1 MKRKMALFM
10 AMIALIIFPVGAF
23 SVSRACFHL
32 AMERERSRALSEE
45 AAISRAVAVE
55 ISGKSISSIFSFAP
69 TLQSKYGSGTLDVYL
84 LYNARPMAGAVLPE
98 SKNIETLIK
107 THGRATLLDGENQLL
122 LIAHRLSDEI
132 TLVAS
137 SSVAPVYQLKSD
149 LMRLSAGIS
158 IVGALVS
165 AISALFLSGAV
176 LKPLSHLTRAAEKMA
191 DGRYDATL
199 PEVRKD
205 ETGILTQAFSRMKDA
220 VLKREAKI
228 LSESEGRQELI
239 NAISHEMRTPLTAI
253 LSGARLVKTA
263 SLTEREK
270 DEILLMI
277 ENESM
282 RLSKMEETLMLLTQL
297 SEGDIKKEALSALET
312 AKEAV
317 SIFESV
323 NAEGEDFM
331 FSGDKELTVILL
343 RNLIVNALR
352 AGGEVRVLLEKN
364 AFCVSDT
371 GCGMTEEE
379 ISRAFDPFYKAD
391 KARTRKNGGAG
402 LGLTIVKRISDLHGG
417 KVTIESEKGK
427 GTNVFYNPDTSV

>member
-1 MKRKMALFM
+1 MKRKMAFFM
-10 AMIALIIFPVGAF
+10 ALIALVIFPIGAF
-23 SVSRACFHL
+23 SVSRACFSMT
-32 AMERERSRALSEE
+32 MERERERALSEE
-45 AAISRAVAVE
+45 SAISRAVAVE
-55 ISGKSISSIFSFAP
+55 ISGKSISGIFSFAS
-69 TLQSKYGSGTLDVYL
+69 TLQSKYGSGTLDVFL
-84 LYNARPMAGAVLPE
+84 LYNSRPMAGAVLPE
-98 SKNIETLIK
+98 SKNIENLIK
-107 THGRATLLDGENQLL
+107 TRGRATLLDGENQLL

-149 LMRLSAGIS
+149 LMRLSALIS

-165 AISALFLSGAV
+165 AAAACVLAGAV

-191 DGRYDATL
+191 RGQYDANL
-199 PEVRKD
+199 PEGRKD
-205 ETGILTQAFSRMKDA
+205 ETGILTRAFSNMKDA
-220 VLKREAKI
+220 VLKREAEI
-228 LSESEGRQELI
+228 LAQSEGRQELI

-253 LSGARLVKTA
+253 VSGARLVKTA
-263 SLTEREK
+263 SLTEDEK
-270 DEILLMI
+270 GDILSMI

-282 RLSKMEETLMLLTQL
+282 RLSKMDETLMLLTRL
-297 SEGDIKKEALSALET
+297 SEGEIEKEMLSALKT
-312 AKEAV
+312 AEEAAG
-317 SIFESV
+317 IFDGV
-323 NAEGEDFM
+323 AVEGEDFS
-331 FSGDKELTVILL
+331 FSGDRELNIILL

-352 AGGEVRVLLEKN
+352 AGGAVRILLREN
-364 AFCVSDT
+364 GFCISDT

-417 KVTIESEKGK
+417 KITIESEKGK